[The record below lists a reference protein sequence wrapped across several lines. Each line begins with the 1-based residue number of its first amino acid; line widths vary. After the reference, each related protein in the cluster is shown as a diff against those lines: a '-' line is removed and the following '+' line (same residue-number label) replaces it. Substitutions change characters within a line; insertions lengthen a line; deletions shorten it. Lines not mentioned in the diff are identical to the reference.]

1 MAKATKTTSTKA
13 TKAAAKPTGKKAAAP
28 RVVRSAAV
36 TQAQQ
41 QANPET
47 ALYQVL
53 EPFWLNGATVKP
65 KHTDGAPVFI
75 EMSAAEAR
83 EYQEAGVLGDEPA
96 EVPGSTEQPDDE
108 SGTQNNAGGGNGA
121 VAGSNPSIAQ

>member
-1 MAKATKTTSTKA
+1 MAKANSKTTSAKA
-13 TKAAAKPTGKKAAAP
+13 TKAAAKPAGKKATAP
-28 RVVRSAAV
+28 RVVRSPAV

-41 QANPET
+41 QAHPET

-65 KHTDGAPVFI
+65 TDRDGAPVFI

-96 EVPGSTEQPDDE
+96 DLPDTNSTGD
-108 SGTQNNAGGGNGA
+108 GNTATAGGDGA
-121 VAGSNPSIAQ
+121 AGGTATPSTDAQ

>member
-83 EYQEAGVLGDEPA
+83 EYQEAGVLGEEPA
-96 EVPGSTEQPDDE
+96 EVPDTNTPDDDE
-108 SGTQNNAGGGNGA
+108 VKDQTGGGNGA
-121 VAGSNPSIAQ
+121 AAGSAPSIAQ